1 MQQQLAGVQATQE
14 QQAACMRNMPRRM
27 WNLVHAEAQ
36 LVPLEREVPV
46 GAGQFAQGGTS
57 RHMPASGPLHFGPC
71 P

>member
-1 MQQQLAGVQATQE
+1 
-14 QQAACMRNMPRRM
+14 MRNMPRRM